1 MEMKCPGNKFP
12 SSLIFPAMTPWAEPV
27 WPRKERVL
35 NFLKLP
41 NPLYQPPLP
50 KLPLLPERFKAAVA
64 PPRPF
69 PDYDV
74 YSHPVKTEQH

>member
-1 MEMKCPGNKFP
+1 MEIWEPGDKFC
-12 SSLIFPAMTPWAEPV
+12 SSLILPAVTPWAEPA

-35 NFLKLP
+35 NFLEFP
-41 NPLYQPPLP
+41 NPLYQPLLP
-50 KLPLLPERFKAAVA
+50 KLLLLPERFKATVA